1 MRRKDKPLCSSK
13 RIVVSCRHDRLNMYV
28 ECWVD
33 KAGGGRLAVRVDGEE
48 DIKMILDF
56 GLKQLDR

>member
-1 MRRKDKPLCSSK
+1 M
-13 RIVVSCRHDRLNMYV
+13 IVVSGRHDRLNMYV

-33 KAGGGRLAVRVDGEE
+33 KAGGGGLAVWVDREE

>member
-1 MRRKDKPLCSSK
+1 MQQQDDSGF
-13 RIVVSCRHDRLNMYV
+13 RHDRLNMYA

-33 KAGGGRLAVRVDGEE
+33 KAGGGGLAVWVDREE